1 MAPVLRQIYDQMPEP
16 KWVLAMGVCA
26 SSGGMFN
33 NYAIV
38 QGVDHV
44 VPVDMY
50 LPGCP
55 PRPEML
61 MDAILKLHEK
71 INEAPLGERRRQE
84 LESERAAELEAGDQ
98 TRAPYE
104 KPAAVAVRRRQEA
117 EELVLGPTR
126 LRS

>member
-1 MAPVLRQIYDQMPEP
+1 
-16 KWVLAMGVCA
+16 
-26 SSGGMFN
+26 
-33 NYAIV
+33 V

-71 INEAPLGERRRQE
+71 ISESPLGERRREQI
-84 LESERAAELEAGDQ
+84 ESEHQAAIDAGIDDS
-98 TRAPYE
+98 PYD
-104 KPAAVAVRRRQEA
+104 KPAAVAVRRRRDA

-126 LRS
+126 RET